1 MPSLE
6 RAVRAPGCCE
16 RVLNAAWSAVHDKFV
31 AIGEGRSREAPTMQE
46 VARLED
52 ARAKRNAIERELNDF
67 MTTRR

>member
-1 MPSLE
+1 ML
-6 RAVRAPGCCE
+6 RAGAQRGMVSGARQ
-16 RVLNAAWSAVHDKFV
+16 VV